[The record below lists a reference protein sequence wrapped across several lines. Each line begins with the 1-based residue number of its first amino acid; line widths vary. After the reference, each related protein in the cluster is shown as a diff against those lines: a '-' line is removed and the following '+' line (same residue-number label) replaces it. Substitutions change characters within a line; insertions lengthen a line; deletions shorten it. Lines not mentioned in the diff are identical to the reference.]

1 MDKKVETAILL
12 DLYKGLLTEKQ
23 AEAMDL
29 YYNED
34 LSLSEI
40 AENTLVTRQA
50 VRDSLLKGE
59 RILLETEEKTHLCE
73 RIRALEERLRK
84 INTIIKEEDGDV
96 IGKIAALSE
105 IGE

>member
-59 RILLETEEKTHLCE
+59 RILVETEEKTHLCE

-84 INTIIKEEDGDV
+84 INTLIKEEDGNA
-96 IGKIAALSE
+96 IGKIAARSE

>member
-59 RILLETEEKTHLCE
+59 RILVETEEKTHLCE

-84 INTIIKEEDGDV
+84 INTLIKEEDGNA

>member
-40 AENTLVTRQA
+40 AENTSVTRQA

-59 RILLETEEKTHLCE
+59 RILTETEEKTHLGA
-73 RIRALEERLRK
+73 RIRALEERLKK
-84 INTIIKEEDGDV
+84 ISAIIKEEDGEAAK
-96 IGKIAALSE
+96 KIAELSE

>member
-23 AEAMDL
+23 LEALDL

-40 AENTLVTRQA
+40 AENTSVTRQA
-50 VRDSLLKGE
+50 VRDAIVKGE
-59 RILLETEEKTHLCE
+59 RILFETEEKTHLCE
-73 RIRALEERLRK
+73 RITALESNLKK
-84 INTIIKEEDGDV
+84 INELAKSNDGEATL
-96 IGKIAALSE
+96 KIAELSE

>member
-40 AENTLVTRQA
+40 AENTFVTRQA
-50 VRDSLLKGE
+50 VRDSILKGE
-59 RILLETEEKTHLCE
+59 KILFETEGKTHLGG
-73 RIRALEERLRK
+73 RIRALEERLKK
-84 INTIIKEEDGDV
+84 INALIKEEDGEAAEM
-96 IGKIAALSE
+96 IAKLSE

>member
-59 RILLETEEKTHLCE
+59 RILVETEEKTHLCE

-84 INTIIKEEDGDV
+84 INTLIKEKDGDV

>member
-59 RILLETEEKTHLCE
+59 RILVETEEKTHLGE

-84 INTIIKEEDGDV
+84 INTLIKEEDGDV
-96 IGKIAALSE
+96 ICKIAALSE

>member
-1 MDKKVETAILL
+1 MEKKVETAILL

-59 RILLETEEKTHLCE
+59 RILVETEEKTHLCE

-84 INTIIKEEDGDV
+84 INTLIKEEDGDV
-96 IGKIAALSE
+96 ICKIAALSE

>member
-59 RILLETEEKTHLCE
+59 RILVETEEKTHLCE

>member
-59 RILLETEEKTHLCE
+59 RILVETEEKTHLCE
-73 RIRALEERLRK
+73 RIRALEDRLKK

>member
-59 RILLETEEKTHLCE
+59 RILVETEEKTHLCE

-84 INTIIKEEDGDV
+84 INTLIKEDGDV

>member
-84 INTIIKEEDGDV
+84 INTLIKEEDGDV

>member
-59 RILLETEEKTHLCE
+59 KILVETEEKTHLCE

-84 INTIIKEEDGDV
+84 INTLIKEEDGDV

>member
-59 RILLETEEKTHLCE
+59 RILVETEENTQLCE

-84 INTIIKEEDGDV
+84 INTLIKEEDGNV

>member
-59 RILLETEEKTHLCE
+59 RILVETEEKTHLCE

-84 INTIIKEEDGDV
+84 INTLIKEEDGDV
-96 IGKIAALSE
+96 IGKIAELSE

>member
-23 AEAMDL
+23 LEALDL

-40 AENTLVTRQA
+40 AENTSVTRQA
-50 VRDSLLKGE
+50 VRDAIVKGE
-59 RILLETEEKTHLCE
+59 RILFETEEKTHLCE
-73 RIRALEERLRK
+73 RITALESKLKK
-84 INTIIKEEDGDV
+84 INELAKSNDGEATL
-96 IGKIAALSE
+96 KIAELSE

>member
-59 RILLETEEKTHLCE
+59 RILVETEEKTHLCE

-84 INTIIKEEDGDV
+84 INTLIKEEDGDV

>member
-40 AENTLVTRQA
+40 AENTFVTRQA
-50 VRDSLLKGE
+50 VRDSILKGE
-59 RILLETEEKTHLCE
+59 RILFETEEKTHLCE
-73 RIRALEERLRK
+73 RITALEERLKK
-84 INTIIKEEDGDV
+84 IRTLLKEEDSGAMEE
-96 IGKIAALSE
+96 IARLSE

>member
-1 MDKKVETAILL
+1 MDKKIETAILL

-23 AEAMDL
+23 LEALDL

-40 AENTLVTRQA
+40 AENTSVTRQA
-50 VRDSLLKGE
+50 VRDAIVKGE
-59 RILLETEEKTHLCE
+59 RILFETESKTHLCE
-73 RIRALEERLRK
+73 RITALEGKLKE
-84 INTIIKEEDGDV
+84 INGLAKSNDGDAV
-96 IGKIAALSE
+96 AKIAELSE

>member
-59 RILLETEEKTHLCE
+59 RILVETEEKTHLCE
-73 RIRALEERLRK
+73 RIMALEERLRK
-84 INTIIKEEDGDV
+84 INTLIKEEDGDV

>member
-59 RILLETEEKTHLCE
+59 RILVETEEKTHLCE

-84 INTIIKEEDGDV
+84 INTLIKEEDGDV
-96 IGKIAALSE
+96 ICKIAALSE